1 MPEKMKKSTSRS
13 TEELVLKVKVEPR
26 SSKSGIE
33 GKYGDALKIKLT
45 SPPVEGKAN
54 KELIEILAKE
64 FGIHKNDVKIISGRR
79 SKNKIIRLCGVD
91 STYSGLEK

>member
-1 MPEKMKKSTSRS
+1 MGTGEMGK
-13 TEELVLKVKVEPR
+13 TE
-26 SSKSGIE
+26 G
-33 GKYGDALKIKLT
+33 T
-45 SPPVEGKAN
+45 N

-64 FGIHKNDVKIISGRR
+64 FGIHKNDVKIISGKR

>member
-1 MPEKMKKSTSRS
+1 MTKSTSKPKKDI
-13 TEELVLKVKVEPR
+13 VLEIKVEPR
-26 SSKSGIE
+26 SSRSGIE
-33 GKYGDALKIKLT
+33 GRFGDALKVRLT

-79 SKNKIIRLCGVD
+79 SRNKLIKLCGVD
-91 STYSGLEK
+91 SIYSGPVK